1 MITRENYEVY
11 YIDFLDG
18 NLSEEMETAF
28 LSFLEA
34 NPDLQL
40 EEDLPALNPS
50 TESLSAFEKQ
60 LLKKEEKKPL
70 IISLETI
77 EYALVAQLEGQLTED
92 EERNLQLW
100 LLNHPAYQTE
110 QAIYAK
116 TILAPSM
123 ISYENKNELYQHT
136 RIIPLWLST
145 SAAAASIAL
154 ILGISAL
161 YAPGKWNTD
170 LPNGATFSKQL
181 IKNDTNGV
189 NTSNGSGQEIENQG
203 TNTNTPKQH
212 TYKTPNQENAP
223 LANNNFKQ
231 ENKEN
236 SSTGS
241 ENKKNDNQQTPNKNK
256 TNDRGNLFPNQPEIA
271 DRVTEKTDIEES
283 TDQMGSYVA
292 YGSMSNPIKPITT
305 GLSKQFKTD
314 IDFRR
319 QKETTDSDPSGFYL
333 KIGKFEILHKKG
345 GKN

>member
-18 NLSEEMETAF
+18 NLSEEMESAF

-70 IISLETI
+70 NISLETI
-77 EYALVAQLEGQLTED
+77 EYALVAQLEGQLTKD
-92 EERNLQLW
+92 EEKNLQLW
-100 LLNHPAYQTE
+100 LLNHPTYQKE

-123 ISYENKNELYQHT
+123 ISFENKNDLYQHT

-154 ILGISAL
+154 IVGISAL
-161 YAPGKWNTD
+161 YAPGNWNVK
-170 LPNGATFSKQL
+170 LPNGPSFSKQF
-181 IKNDTNGV
+181 IKTDTNGV
-189 NTSNGSGQEIENQG
+189 ENKVEGTKNENQG
-203 TNTNTPKQH
+203 TNANTPKQH
-212 TYKTPNQENAP
+212 IYKAPKQENAP
-223 LANNNFKQ
+223 LAENNFK
-231 ENKEN
+231 EEKKETNNNK
-236 SSTGS
+236 
-241 ENKKNDNQQTPNKNK
+241 DNQQAPNKNK

-271 DRVTEKTDIEES
+271 DRVTEKTEIKES
-283 TDQMGSYVA
+283 NDQMGSYVA
-292 YGSMSNPIKPITT
+292 YGSMSNPIEPITT

-319 QKETTDSDPSGFYL
+319 QKETTESDQSGFYL